1 MPTLGLGRSVRI
13 GILRV
18 EGSGEGLDLQCL
30 APSLVKKPQSVA
42 FVGDSQFLCAL
53 NETQKFLQPL
63 QELSTLLNILAILN
77 TTDCFQI

>member
-1 MPTLGLGRSVRI
+1 MGT
-13 GILRV
+13 LRV
-18 EGSGEGLDLQCL
+18 EGSGGGVDLQCL

-63 QELSTLLNILAILN
+63 QELSTLLNTLVLN
-77 TTDCFQI
+77 TTDCSTSSLPNLTFK

>member
-1 MPTLGLGRSVRI
+1 M
-13 GILRV
+13 

-63 QELSTLLNILAILN
+63 QELSILLNTLAILN
-77 TTDCFQI
+77 TVDCLTSSFLNLTFK